1 MDKYSPE
8 IKEIF
13 DKIDNL
19 TPWDKADLIESLIC
33 GVDYDWDKIDM
44 IKSLIHELDYDVIRE
59 IAKDFGF
66 VKDDEIDLVSEIEN
80 NNLEIDVLDTMTSRD
95 IADYVYEHDDIMDE
109 LFHLMRLEDI
119 VSILDNRNKTLKNL
133 LEEINNK
140 TSAITDFVCEKIKN
154 H

>member
-66 VKDDEIDLVSEIEN
+66 IKDDEIDLVSEIEN

-109 LFHLMRLEDI
+109 LFHLMKHD
-119 VSILDNRNKTLKNL
+119 RNKTLKNL
-133 LEEINNK
+133 LEEINDK

>member
-19 TPWDKADLIESLIC
+19 TPWDKIDLIRTLVC
-33 GVDYDWDKIDM
+33 
-44 IKSLIHELDYDVIRE
+44 ELDYDEIQE
-59 IAKDFGF
+59 IAEDFGF
-66 VKDDEIDLVSEIEN
+66 VKDDDIDLVSEIEN
-80 NNLEIDVLDTMTSRD
+80 NNLEIDVLDNMTSSD
-95 IADYVYEHDDIMDE
+95 IADYVYGHDDIMDE
-109 LFHLMRLEDI
+109 LFDLMELEDI
-119 VSILDNRNKTLKNL
+119 VSALDNRNKTLKNL
-133 LEEINNK
+133 LEEINDK

>member
-8 IKEIF
+8 FKEIF

-19 TPWDKADLIESLIC
+19 TPWDK
-33 GVDYDWDKIDM
+33 VDF
-44 IKSLIHELDYDVIRE
+44 IKSIVCELDYDEIQE
-59 IAKDFGF
+59 IAEEFGF
-66 VKDDEIDLVSEIEN
+66 VKDDDIDLVSEIEN
-80 NNLEIDVLDTMTSRD
+80 NNLEFDVLDNMTSSD
-95 IADYVYEHDDIMDE
+95 IADYVYGHEDIMDE
-109 LFHLMRLEDI
+109 IFDHMYLEDI
-119 VSILDNRNKTLKNL
+119 VSILDNGNKTLKNL